1 MKKMVEKYPEYVDT
15 IPLIDK
21 IKRFFWSIV
30 YLFLFKPFSLTF
42 FNFWRIFLLRFF
54 GASIGRGSVIHAT
67 AQIPSPWNLSIG
79 EKSCIGPEVKLHI
92 GKTVIGSKV
101 TISQRTYLCSA
112 SHDINSLNTPFKY
125 GYIKVEDYVWI
136 AAEAFIMMN
145 VEIGEGAVVGARSA
159 VFGNVAAWT
168 VVGGN
173 PAAFIKIRKIY
184 E

>member
-1 MKKMVEKYPEYVDT
+1 MIEKYPEYVDT

-21 IKRFFWSIV
+21 FKRYFWSIV
-30 YLFLFKPFSLTF
+30 DLFLFKPFTLPL
-42 FNFWRIFLLRFF
+42 FNSWRLFLLRSF
-54 GASIGRGSVIHAT
+54 GATIGSGSVIHASVR
-67 AQIPSPWNLSIG
+67 IPSPWNLSIG

-92 GKTVIGSKV
+92 GKTIIGSKV

-112 SHDINSLNTPFKY
+112 SHDINSINTPFKY
-125 GYIKVEDYVWI
+125 GYIKIEDYVWV

-159 VFGNVAAWT
+159 VFGNVESWN

-173 PAAFIKIRKIY
+173 PATFIKIRIIH